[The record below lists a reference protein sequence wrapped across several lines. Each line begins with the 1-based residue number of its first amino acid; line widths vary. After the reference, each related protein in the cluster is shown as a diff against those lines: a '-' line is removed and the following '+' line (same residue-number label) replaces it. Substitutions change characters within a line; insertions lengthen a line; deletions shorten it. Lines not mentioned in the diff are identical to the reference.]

1 MEYNTKRKTL
11 LIPEYGRNIQKL
23 AEYAMTIED
32 REKRTAFANM
42 IVNTMAQLSPSIK
55 DSGDYRHKLWDH
67 LFIISD
73 YKLDVDCPYP
83 MPSKEKNREKPQPLH
98 YKNSVIRFRP
108 YGKIIENM
116 IDKVID
122 MPESEEKNELVE
134 RIAQQLKKSYLQWN
148 VNSCDDQMIL
158 EHFEKLSHGQLKL
171 QEDFKLQSTKR
182 ILGNGKKKN
191 AAQNNQNNGQK
202 HKAKHQNQKKN
213 NKTDIGA

>member
-1 MEYNTKRKTL
+1 MEYNTKRETL

-23 AEYAMTIED
+23 AEYAVTIED

-73 YKLDVDCPYP
+73 YKLDVDSPYP

-98 YKNSVIRFRP
+98 YKNSAIRFRP

-122 MPESEEKNELVE
+122 MPESEEKNELIE

-148 VNSCDDQMIL
+148 VNSCDDRMIL
-158 EHFEKLSHGQLKL
+158 EHFEQLSHGQLKL
-171 QEDFKLQSTKR
+171 QEDFKLQSTKQ

-191 AAQNNQNNGQK
+191 AAQNNGQK

-213 NKTDIGA
+213 NKTDISA